1 VKRLKRDEKRCQGWK
16 FVVLVVEKTCLAC
29 AGVMLV
35 RYESRSSRRV
45 ETRQV
50 GYEFKSLIYCSRNE
64 IYIRKLHC
72 SSELHEPCIEVYG
85 LMSELDPSYHILRPQ

>member
-1 VKRLKRDEKRCQGWK
+1 LSGLEVCCPRGRENVFGMCRGN
-16 FVVLVVEKTCLAC
+16 ASP
-29 AGVMLV
+29 V
-35 RYESRSSRRV
+35 RVTKLSGV

>member
-1 VKRLKRDEKRCQGWK
+1 MCRGN
-16 FVVLVVEKTCLAC
+16 ASP
-29 AGVMLV
+29 V
-35 RYESRSSRRV
+35 RVTKLSGV